1 MFFFFASFFLEGG
14 WGGVGG
20 LTFFVLEFVLKGRCG
35 GGGYDRGCFGVP
47 RSGIPGQTSRAT

>member
-1 MFFFFASFFLEGG
+1 M
-14 WGGVGG
+14 GG